1 MARGGTSVLNLAF
14 NSANSSTYT
23 SSWYNVADAATLSVS
38 WNTAVA
44 VSSILTIQGSNNDG
58 LQSAINDISTVTAIA
73 TPGIYTIDPGIRWI
87 RFQRFS
93 NESTAT
99 TLLAVYMT

>member
-1 MARGGTSVLNLAF
+1 MARGGTSLLNTVF

-23 SSWYNVADAATLSVS
+23 SGWYNVADAATLSVS
-38 WNTAVA
+38 WNTVAA
-44 VSSILTIQGSNNDG
+44 VSSVLTIQGSNNDG
-58 LQSAINDISTVTAIA
+58 LQGAIVDLSTVTAIA
-73 TPGIYTIDPGIRWI
+73 TPGIYTIDPGIRWL